1 MENRQDTQGISS
13 EDEIKERKRL
23 ERKQYRATHHEQI
36 IASKAIWQKRNKDK
50 CNGYMRKWREKHRDE
65 WNAYQREWARK
76 KRLKQAYEK
85 LKQEGI
91 IQ

>member
-1 MENRQDTQGISS
+1 MESRQDMQGTSL
-13 EDEIKERKRL
+13 EDEAKKRQRQRAKE
-23 ERKQYRATHHEQI
+23 YRRTHHEQI
-36 IASKAIWQKRNKDK
+36 IASKALWQKRNKEK
-50 CNGYMRKWREKHRDE
+50 CDGYIRKWREKHREE